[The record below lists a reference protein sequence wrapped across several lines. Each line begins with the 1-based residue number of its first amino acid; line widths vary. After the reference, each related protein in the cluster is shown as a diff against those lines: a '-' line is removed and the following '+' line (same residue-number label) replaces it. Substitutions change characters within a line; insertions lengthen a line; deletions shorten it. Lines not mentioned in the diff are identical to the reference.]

1 MTKNENGR
9 RLDKFLRRYL
19 SGAPLT
25 LIYKIIRKD
34 VKVNG
39 KREQGSY
46 VLSEGDVVSLYLTD
60 DQLSSFRREK
70 KKTRAKKQFRV
81 VYEDEHILLVNKP
94 SGLLTHGN
102 SREKKNHLANQ
113 VISYLAQEQDYEK
126 DSVFTPAPVNRLD
139 RNTSGLVI
147 FCKDYETQR
156 EMAQMLKERS
166 CIRKIYLALAAGV
179 IKSEAELHDSMVR
192 DDSENRTM
200 VISDEKNEAET
211 SGYKMKEMITGVKP
225 IKTGR
230 IEGFSSGQRFT
241 LCEIELSTGR
251 THQIRAQLAAHG
263 HPLAGDVKYGD
274 KKLNDRLKA
283 ELGVTSQLLHAYRLE
298 FSGVSGKL
306 GYLDGKS
313 FTADPPARF
322 DGIIRRLK

>member
-1 MTKNENGR
+1 R

-25 LIYKIIRKD
+25 MIYKIIRKD

-46 VLSEGDVVSLYLTD
+46 TLSEGDLVTLYLSD
-60 DQLSSFRREK
+60 DQFSSFRRQK

-81 VYEDEHILLVNKP
+81 VYEDDHILLVNKP
-94 SGLLTHGN
+94 CGLLTHGD
-102 SREKKNHLANQ
+102 STEKKNHLANQ
-113 VISYLAQEQDYEK
+113 VLSYLMQEESWDRSG
-126 DSVFTPAPVNRLD
+126 DSVFSPAPVNRLD

-156 EMAQMLKERS
+156 EMAEMLKTRD
-166 CIRKIYLALAAGV
+166 CIRKIYLALAVGV
-179 IKSEAELHDSMVR
+179 IKDEAELRDSMVR
-192 DDSENRTM
+192 NDKDNRT
-200 VISDEKNEAET
+200 VVLDGGDEP
-211 SGYKMKEMITGVKP
+211 SGSTGIKTKEMITGVRPLRSGK
-225 IKTGR
+225 
-230 IEGFSSGQRFT
+230 IEGLSSSQRFT

-274 KKLNDRLKA
+274 KRINGRLKA

-306 GYLDGKS
+306 SYLDGKS
-313 FTADPPARF
+313 FTADPPASF
-322 DGIIRRLK
+322 DGIIKKLK